1 MPFIAYLSQT
11 LNKNN
16 KQRQL
21 TSPSLSALRRPNTH
35 QHPDQRSKRLQGVCI
50 LIKQDARVHY
60 PTINSNASTRTNPAA
75 SASPHNPIRCSY
87 RAPSGEGGKRQPL
100 NICVQAD
107 PCDSSGPN
115 SVSRPD
121 QVQEASGSTP
131 HPEGRDSTEKHTRR
145 PAGCSSTI
153 PLASSTITTQP
164 NAV

>member
-16 KQRQL
+16 KHTISRPHACLRYEDQHTPTLR
-21 TSPSLSALRRPNTH
+21 TKAL
-35 QHPDQRSKRLQGVCI
+35 KCLQGVCI

-60 PTINSNASTRTNPAA
+60 PTINIQRLLSAGQPAQ
-75 SASPHNPIRCSY
+75 PHPVPY

-100 NICVQAD
+100 SSCISRV
-107 PCDSSGPN
+107 CDSSGPN

-121 QVQEASGSTP
+121 QHQETSGSTP
-131 HPEGRDSTEKHTRR
+131 TSEEESSTEKHTRQ
-145 PAGCSSTI
+145 PAGVSSTI

-164 NAV
+164 CVA